1 MPRTMPRSHRDRR
14 SLQAMVRRT
23 ERRLCTTVVTLLQL
37 RLGLADARTARA
49 DVLPISPHLATRT
62 LQLVADGDNAFE
74 LLFDEAG
81 DLEAVR
87 INWAYDAFYSL
98 MLIEENGLDADGD
111 GTPEQALLDAYA
123 GHDVDWAAGFPGD
136 FVLAQDGAEV
146 ALDGPVRHRARFED
160 GRVVTSHVRPLA
172 APLDATEGVVTAR
185 AYDPTYFV
193 AYDVPATPAIS
204 GREDCRIRREK
215 ADRAAAEAEYGDQLA
230 AVDAGSD
237 PFAVVELP
245 DIGALF
251 ADRFVLS
258 CAASS

>member
-1 MPRTMPRSHRDRR
+1 MIWRIPLSCLAL
-14 SLQAMVRRT
+14 SAVLSGAAQAHPHVFI
-23 ERRLCTTVVTLLQL
+23 
-37 RLGLADARTARA
+37 DA
-49 DVLPISPHLATRT
+49 
-62 LQLVADGDNAFE
+62 AFE
-74 LLFDEAG
+74 LVFDDAG
-81 DLEAVR
+81 RLAAVR
-87 INWAYDAFYSL
+87 IDWAYDEFYSL

-193 AYDVPATPAIS
+193 AYDVPAAPAIS
-204 GREDCRIRREK
+204 GREDCRIRREE